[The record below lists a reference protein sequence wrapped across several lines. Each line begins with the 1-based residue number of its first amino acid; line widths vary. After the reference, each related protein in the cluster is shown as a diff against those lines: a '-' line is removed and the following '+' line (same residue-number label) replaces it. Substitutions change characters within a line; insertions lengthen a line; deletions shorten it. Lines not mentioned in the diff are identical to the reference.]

1 VIRSERDDD
10 HAAVHALNV
19 AAFGSPAEANLV
31 DRLRR
36 EAHPHISLVAE
47 VEGTVFGHIM
57 FTPVVLSSAPN
68 LRMMGLAPMAVAST
82 HRRRGIGA
90 ALIHSGLGRC
100 TELAYGA
107 VVVLGHPSYYP
118 RFGFKPAMGYGLSCE
133 YDAPREAFMVI
144 ELKPSYLSGVSGE
157 VVYHE
162 AF

>member
-1 VIRSERDDD
+1 
-10 HAAVHALNV
+10 
-19 AAFGSPAEANLV
+19 
-31 DRLRR
+31 
-36 EAHPHISLVAE
+36 
-47 VEGTVFGHIM
+47 
-57 FTPVVLSSAPN
+57 
-68 LRMMGLAPMAVAST
+68 
-82 HRRRGIGA
+82 
-90 ALIHSGLGRC
+90 
-100 TELAYGA
+100 LAYGA